1 MNKKST
7 LKIILQVLFDILII
21 FSSFIIA
28 FYLRGQIQ
36 LIGNEDLFLQYG
48 NFIAWYALL
57 VVISKIFMLWAFGL
71 YRRVWKYASL
81 KDMTAIFG
89 ALFTASAVLV
99 GMFYLL
105 SYPVIIVGL
114 NIGFAFPYFPRSVFF
129 IDFLIALIL
138 ITASRFSVRFF
149 NEIRFGNPIT
159 RKKRVLIVGAGDA
172 AEMMVREMTRQRNSE
187 YEPVGF
193 LDDDPS
199 KLKNRIHGI
208 KVLGNISSMEEFI
221 KRSGAD
227 EVLIAIPSASGKLRK
242 EVAIRAKEAGV
253 NARTLPTLYEVID
266 GKTHLYQVRDI
277 EIEDI
282 LGRET
287 VKTKASEA
295 ISQFKDRAILIT
307 GAGGSIGSEI
317 CRQLLRFKPA
327 RLIMVDH
334 SENNL
339 FYIESELNNKFRY
352 SDGVPIVANIKDK
365 QVMRSVFKRYKP
377 EIVFHAAA
385 YKHVPLMQL
394 NPEAAIQ
401 NNFMGTK
408 ALAKVAIEN
417 GVKRFVLLSSDKAVK
432 PKNIMGV
439 SKLLAENYLKAM
451 NGSKGTKF
459 IIVRF
464 GNVLESN
471 GSVINIFKDQIR
483 SGGPVSVTHPD
494 MSRYIMTISEAAQLA
509 IQTSMMGDEGE
520 VFVLNMGEPINIL
533 ELARNMIKLYGMTPD
548 KDIEIVYTGPREG
561 EKLYEE
567 LAAEGEELI
576 ASSFEYIYKIK
587 EKAGKRKTGDDML
600 NLLFN
605 IEKEMELHDYNNL
618 FKDLKKLIP
627 DFDEKEMWFN
637 S

>member
-7 LKIILQVLFDILII
+7 LKTILQVFFDILII
-21 FSSFIIA
+21 FSSFIMA

-48 NFIAWYALL
+48 KVIIWYALL
-57 VVISKIFMLWAFGL
+57 VVISKIIMFWVFGL

-81 KDMTAIFG
+81 KDMTAILG
-89 ALFTASAVLV
+89 ALFTASAVLF
-99 GMFYLL
+99 GIFYLL
-105 SYPVIIVGL
+105 SYPVTL
-114 NIGFAFPYFPRSVFF
+114 SRFNISFTFPYFPRSVFI
-129 IDFLIALIL
+129 IDFLLALIL
-138 ITASRFSVRFF
+138 ITISRFSVRFF
-149 NEIRFGNPIT
+149 NELKFGDPRT

-172 AEMMVREMTRQRNSE
+172 GEMIAREMMRQRNSGN
-187 YEPVGF
+187 EPVGF
-193 LDDDPS
+193 LDGALS
-199 KLKNRIHGI
+199 KLRNRIHGI
-208 KVLGNISSMEEFI
+208 KEIGAITSMEEHI
-221 KRSGAD
+221 KRSGAE
-227 EVLIAIPSASGKLRK
+227 EVLIAIPSGSGKLRK
-242 EVAIRAKEAGV
+242 EVAIRAREAGV

-287 VKTKASEA
+287 VKTRTDEA
-295 ISQFKDRAILIT
+295 VSQFKDRTVLIT

-317 CRQLLRFKPA
+317 CRQLLRFEPA

-339 FYIESELNNKFRY
+339 FYIESELNSKYNY
-352 SDGVPIVANIKDK
+352 SSGIPIVANIKDK
-365 QVMRSVFKRYKP
+365 KVMRSVFKKYRP
-377 EIVFHAAA
+377 EAVFHAAA

-408 ALAKVAIEN
+408 ALAKVAMEYR
-417 GVKRFVLLSSDKAVK
+417 VKRFVLLSSDKAVK

-439 SKLLAENYLKAM
+439 SKLLAENYLKAI
-451 NGSKGTKF
+451 NGNKGTKF

-471 GSVINIFKDQIR
+471 GSVINIFKDQIKA
-483 SGGPVSVTHPD
+483 GGPVSVTHPD
-494 MSRYIMTISEAAQLA
+494 MSRYIMTIAEAAQLA
-509 IQTSMMGDEGE
+509 IQTSIMGDEG
-520 VFVLNMGEPINIL
+520 VMFVLNMGEPINIL
-533 ELARNMIKLYGMTPD
+533 ELARNMITLYGMTPD

-567 LAAEGEELI
+567 LASENEELI
-576 ASSFEYIYKIK
+576 ASSFEYI
-587 EKAGKRKTGDDML
+587 
-600 NLLFN
+600 
-605 IEKEMELHDYNNL
+605 
-618 FKDLKKLIP
+618 
-627 DFDEKEMWFN
+627 
-637 S
+637 

>member
-7 LKIILQVLFDILII
+7 LKTILQVLFDILII
-21 FSSFIIA
+21 FSSLIMA
-28 FYLRGQIQ
+28 FYLGGQIQ
-36 LIGNEDLFLQYG
+36 PIGNEDLFSQYG
-48 NFIAWYALL
+48 SFIIWYALL
-57 VVISKIFMLWAFGL
+57 VVISKLIMFWVFGL

-89 ALFTASAVLV
+89 ALLTASAALV
-99 GMFYLL
+99 GILYLL
-105 SYPVIIVGL
+105 SYPVAISGL
-114 NIGFAFPYFPRSVFF
+114 NINFTFPYFSRSVLI
-129 IDFLIALIL
+129 IDFLLALIL
-138 ITASRFSVRFF
+138 ITISRFSARFF
-149 NEIRFGNPIT
+149 NELRFGNPRT
-159 RKKRVLIVGAGDA
+159 RKKRILIVGAGDA
-172 AEMMVREMTRQRNSE
+172 GEMIAREMMRQRNSG

-199 KLKNRIHGI
+199 KLRNRIHGI
-208 KVLGNISSMEEFI
+208 KVFGAISSMEEHI

-227 EVLIAIPSASGKLRK
+227 EVLIAIPSGSGKLRK
-242 EVAIRAKEAGV
+242 EVAIRAREAGV

-277 EIEDI
+277 EVEDI

-287 VKTKASEA
+287 VKTRTDEA
-295 ISQFKDRAILIT
+295 VSQFKERTVLIT

-317 CRQLLRFKPA
+317 CRQLLRFEPA
-327 RLIMVDH
+327 RIIMVDH

-339 FYIESELNNKFRY
+339 FYIESELSNKYNY
-352 SDGVPIVANIKDK
+352 SSGIPIVANIKDK
-365 QVMRSVFKRYKP
+365 KVMRSVFKKYRP
-377 EIVFHAAA
+377 EVVFHAAA

-408 ALAKVAIEN
+408 ALAKVAMEYK
-417 GVKRFVLLSSDKAVK
+417 VKRFVLLSSDKAVK
-432 PKNIMGV
+432 PRNIMGV
-439 SKLLAENYLKAM
+439 SKLLAENYLKAI

-471 GSVINIFKDQIR
+471 GSVINIFKEQIR
-483 SGGPVSVTHPD
+483 AGGPVSVTHPD
-494 MSRYIMTISEAAQLA
+494 MSRYIMTIAEAAQLA
-509 IQTSMMGDEGE
+509 IQTSIMGDEGE
-520 VFVLNMGEPINIL
+520 MFVLNMGEPINIL
-533 ELARNMIKLYGMTPD
+533 ELARNMITLYGMTPD

-567 LAAEGEELI
+567 LASDDEELI

-587 EKAGKRKTGDDML
+587 ERAASRKTGDDMI

-605 IEKEMELHDYNNL
+605 IEKGLQLHDYNNL

-637 S
+637 L